1 MRRATVLFRTEG
13 SAGNVLAVGL
23 WRAEDGTTPIHT
35 SEAGD
40 ETFLVL
46 SGE

>member
-1 MRRATVLFRTEG
+1 VLFRTEG

-23 WRAEDGTTPIHT
+23 WRAENGTTPIHT

-46 SGE
+46 SGG

>member
-1 MRRATVLFRTEG
+1 MRRATVLSRTEG

-40 ETFLVL
+40 ETFLGL